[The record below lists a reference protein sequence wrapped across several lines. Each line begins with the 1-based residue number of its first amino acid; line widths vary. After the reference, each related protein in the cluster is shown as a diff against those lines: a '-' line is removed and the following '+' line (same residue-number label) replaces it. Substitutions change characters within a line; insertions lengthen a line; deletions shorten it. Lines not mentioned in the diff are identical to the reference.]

1 MNMVIVVYYSHITNS
16 SQSSH
21 SSNHT
26 FSINSLFEESTIHQR
41 IPNRKESP
49 TTVGTQPLFQ

>member
-1 MNMVIVVYYSHITNS
+1 MVIVAYYSHITNS
-16 SQSSH
+16 TQSSH